1 MLLVVADTGPL
12 RYLVLIGQIDL
23 LPLLFQK
30 IVIPTPI
37 YAELCHQSAPDL
49 VRQWAIALP
58 VWMEVIPATSTTDPV
73 IRALDEGEKAAIE
86 LGLALRADLILID
99 DRRGRIVARQKGFD
113 TTGTLGV
120 LTRAAQMG
128 FVDLADA
135 IAKLKGTN
143 FHYRQQ
149 FLDDILKQY
158 GGRNG

>member
-23 LPLLFQK
+23 LPLLFQN
-30 IVIPTPI
+30 IVIPTPV
-37 YAELCHQSAPDL
+37 YAELCHQSAPVP
-49 VRQWAIALP
+49 VRQWATALP
-58 VWMEVIPATSTTDPV
+58 VWIEVLPAASTADPV
-73 IRALDEGEKAAIE
+73 LRALDEGEKSAIT
-86 LGLALRADLILID
+86 LGLTLRADLILID

-128 FVDLADA
+128 FVDLAAA
-135 IAKLKGTN
+135 IAKLKETN

-149 FLDDILKQY
+149 FLDDLLKQY
-158 GGRNG
+158 GDKNG

>member
-30 IVIPTPI
+30 IIIPTPV
-37 YAELCHQSAPDL
+37 YAELCHQSAPGL
-49 VRQWAIALP
+49 VRQWATALP
-58 VWMEVIPATSTTDPV
+58 VWMEVLPGTPTGDPA
-73 IRALDEGEKAAIE
+73 ILALDEGEKAAIA
-86 LGLALRADLILID
+86 LGLMLRADIILID
-99 DRRGRIVARQKGFD
+99 DRRGSKVARQKGFN

-128 FVDLADA
+128 FVNLADA
-135 IAKLKGTN
+135 IAKLKEAN

-149 FLDDILKQY
+149 FLDDLLKQY
-158 GGRNG
+158 GEKNV